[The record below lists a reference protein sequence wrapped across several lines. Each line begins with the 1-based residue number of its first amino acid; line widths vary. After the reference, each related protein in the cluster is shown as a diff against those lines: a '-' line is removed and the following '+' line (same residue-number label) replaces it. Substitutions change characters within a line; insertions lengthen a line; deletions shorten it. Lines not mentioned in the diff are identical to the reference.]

1 MYLENRIDNGRK
13 EAILAYK
20 RSNIQVFASERRE
33 MKLTKSQERLLWAFG
48 IGFALLLDILAVI
61 V

>member
-1 MYLENRIDNGRK
+1 
-13 EAILAYK
+13 
-20 RSNIQVFASERRE
+20 